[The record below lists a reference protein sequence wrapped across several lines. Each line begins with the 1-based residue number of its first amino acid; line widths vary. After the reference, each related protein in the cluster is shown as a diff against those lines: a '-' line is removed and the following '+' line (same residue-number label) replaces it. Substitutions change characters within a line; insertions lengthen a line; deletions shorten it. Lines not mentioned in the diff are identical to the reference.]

1 MTDPIF
7 TVPVKMKTIG
17 SQRRYDGLLA
27 ALKVEPATRQE
38 LQDKI
43 FASKTGT
50 IELLRRLM
58 NGVHEPR
65 KVFIVR
71 WVRDRGGFTA
81 MYALGDKPDA
91 PLPKRRTASQRHAQI
106 KANPATNKER
116 NRKIVLAKRRR
127 RNAEHPGLYEAVVEA
142 VTRFRTGTTPQIAKE
157 LGVAYTTAYSFLREL
172 EDDCKIMRTSPKR
185 VNPICWGVYVAQA
198 DPEFMPVQK
207 INAEWVAPKVKQQ
220 NIFSSL
226 FEL

>member
-7 TVPVKMKTIG
+7 AVPVKMKTIG

-27 ALKVEPATRQE
+27 ALKAEPATRQE

-81 MYALGDKPDA
+81 IYALGNKPDA
-91 PLPKRRTASQRHAQI
+91 PLPKRRTPSQRHQQI

-127 RNAEHPGLYEAVVEA
+127 RNEQHPGMYEAMLEA
-142 VTRFRTGTTPQIAKE
+142 VTRFKSGSTPQIANE
-157 LGVAYTTAYSFLREL
+157 LGIAYTTAYSFLCEL
-172 EDDCKIMRTSPKR
+172 EDDCKIMRTTPPR
-185 VNPICWGVYVAQA
+185 VTPICWGLYVKDAT
-198 DPEFMPVQK
+198 PELVANQK
-207 INAEWVAPKVKQQ
+207 VTQDWIAPKIKPQG
-220 NIFSSL
+220 IFAAL
-226 FEL
+226 GL

>member
-1 MTDPIF
+1 MFAAPL
-7 TVPVKMKTIG
+7 PMKTA
-17 SQRRYDGLLA
+17 STRRKYEALVA
-27 ALKVEPATRQE
+27 ALTVEPCTRQE

-43 FASKTGT
+43 FASKSGT
-50 IELLRRLM
+50 VELLRKLM
-58 NGVHEPR
+58 NGKEMPR
-65 KVFIVR
+65 QVFIVR
-71 WVRDRGGFTA
+71 WMRDRGGFTA
-81 MYALGDKPDA
+81 IYALGNKPDA

-106 KANPATNKER
+106 KANPANNKER

-127 RNAEHPGLYEAVVEA
+127 RNAEHPGLYEAVIEA

-157 LGVAYTTAYSFLREL
+157 LGIAYTTAYSFLREL

-185 VNPICWGVYVAQA
+185 VNPISWGLYVQQA

-207 INAEWVAPKVKQQ
+207 VSVEWVAPKVKKQ

-226 FEL
+226 FQL